1 MAFKLFLFYAVQRV
15 IYAYTFRPMYS
26 NELVET
32 VGRGGEIETE
42 KGSVGRKETEKREK
56 REGEKGWEGKHTQR
70 QTERDREEGRSKG
83 QL

>member
-42 KGSVGRKETEKREK
+42 KGSVGRKETEKRERERGRKAGRENTHRGRK
-56 REGEKGWEGKHTQR
+56 RQRGGEK
-70 QTERDREEGRSKG
+70 
-83 QL
+83 